1 MPTREE
7 IMAQI
12 AGAKWFSKL
21 DASSGFWQI
30 KLDEESSK
38 LCTFNTPEGRYRF
51 LRLPYGI
58 RSAPEVYHKKI
69 HMIFE
74 HIPGVDTMMDDI
86 VWASSREK
94 HDVQLRQVLDLTRQV
109 NFKLNKDKC
118 LFGVKSLTFVG
129 DVVSEAGISPDP
141 RKTSAIENMERPENK
156 DDVRR
161 FLGMVTYL
169 AKFIPQLSKKS
180 APLLEEKMNGHGH
193 MNRKTALKT

>member
-1 MPTREE
+1 
-7 IMAQI
+7 MAQFS
-12 AGAKWFSKL
+12 GAKWFSKL
-21 DASSGFWQI
+21 DASSGFWQM

-58 RSAPEVYHKKI
+58 LSAPEVYHKKI

-129 DVVSEAGISPDP
+129 DVVS
-141 RKTSAIENMERPENK
+141 
-156 DDVRR
+156 
-161 FLGMVTYL
+161 
-169 AKFIPQLSKKS
+169 
-180 APLLEEKMNGHGH
+180 
-193 MNRKTALKT
+193 

>member
-1 MPTREE
+1 
-7 IMAQI
+7 
-12 AGAKWFSKL
+12 
-21 DASSGFWQI
+21 
-30 KLDEESSK
+30 
-38 LCTFNTPEGRYRF
+38 
-51 LRLPYGI
+51 
-58 RSAPEVYHKKI
+58 
-69 HMIFE
+69 
-74 HIPGVDTMMDDI
+74 MMDDI

-129 DVVSEAGISPDP
+129 DVVSEARIRPDL
-141 RKTSAIENMERPENK
+141 RKTSAIMNMERPENK